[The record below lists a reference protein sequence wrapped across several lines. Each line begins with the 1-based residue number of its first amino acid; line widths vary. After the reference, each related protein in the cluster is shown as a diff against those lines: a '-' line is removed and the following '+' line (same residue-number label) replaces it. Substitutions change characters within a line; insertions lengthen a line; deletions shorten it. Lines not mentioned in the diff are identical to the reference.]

1 MKPEAGVF
9 TAMALALAVAA
20 CAAGPVAPA
29 APEATASVV
38 DPAAMQKLAS
48 TGFLTPETTPDATL
62 IIPPAPMEGDARND
76 ADWALFRYTRAL
88 EGSDRWALAQNDN
101 SYKAADILK
110 DYSCAVDAELTPE
123 NVPTLSLVL
132 SRAAVDSGSAAA
144 RAKQVYKRTRPY
156 LHNPGNICIPKT
168 DALSKS
174 YDYPSGHSSLSW
186 VQGLILAQ
194 LAPDRSTQILQRA
207 RGYGE
212 SRIVC
217 GVHNWSAVEGGRTNA
232 AGVFAALQGS
242 PEFQK
247 AMAQAGAELRKAR
260 ASGRKPDAAACATE
274 ARLTRPLFTDLT
286 VKAQ

>member
-9 TAMALALAVAA
+9 VVMVALGVAA
-20 CAAGPVAPA
+20 CTMGPKAPVAPA
-29 APEATASVV
+29 VAAAAV
-38 DPAAMQKLAS
+38 DPAMMAKLAA
-48 TGFLTPETTPDATL
+48 TGFLTPETTPDATV
-62 IIPPAPMEGDARND
+62 IIPPAPAEGDARND
-76 ADWALFRYTRAL
+76 ADWALFRYTRAF

-101 SYKAADILK
+101 SYKASDILK

-123 NVPTLSLVL
+123 NAPTLSLVL
-132 SRAAVDSGSAAA
+132 SRAGVDSGNAAA

-168 DALSKS
+168 DDLSKS
-174 YDYPSGHSSLSW
+174 FDYPSGHSSLSW
-186 VQGLILAQ
+186 VQGLILAS

-217 GVHNWSAVEGGRTNA
+217 GVHNWSAVEAGRTNA

-247 AMAQAGAELRKAR
+247 AIVQAGAELRKAR
-260 ASGRKPDAAACATE
+260 ASGRKPDAASCVAE

-286 VKAQ
+286 AKAQ